1 MTILQSLDRYY
12 DRLPNVAPLGWAPV
26 KFGWCIVL
34 DQDGGV
40 VDVEDLRDLSGKK
53 PKLRDYLVP
62 RSDAVAKRTSGI
74 VSSLF
79 WDKTAYVL
87 GRTAG
92 EGKRTAQ
99 EHSAFLALHRDK
111 LAGVEDEGLV
121 ALRRF
126 VEAWLPERLE
136 ELPRYLPEM
145 LDANIMFRMEG
156 ENRFVHERPA
166 ARALVEA
173 RAASDAEHDAFCLVT
188 GEQGPVV
195 RLHPTIKGVEGA
207 QSSGAALVSFNLD
220 AFASL
225 GKEQG
230 ENAPTS
236 EAAAFRYGTAL
247 NQLLTRD
254 GPNRLRRPIGDATV
268 VFWADA
274 SDAQMGE
281 ALDQVFAAIFDSDVP
296 DEQETRKAHDILE
309 HIVKGRPADDLQKM
323 LGVSFIPGTRFN
335 VLGLSPNAARLSV
348 RFWLSDSFE
357 HFAEALSHHWYD
369 MRIDPLP
376 RDWGPAPS
384 VRRLLANSTAMQR
397 DMKNVPP
404 GLAGEVMRAVLTD
417 GLYPQSL
424 LSAALMRLR
433 AGEPKTKDGR
443 PGSIG
448 WHAAALRG
456 VLFRKQR
463 RKRHQSEIPEK
474 GETPMALD
482 REHRNIGYVLGRL
495 FAVYELAQM
504 AALGRGV
511 KATMRDKYFA
521 SASSAPAS
529 VFPLVIAHGQN
540 HLSKARKTPSTA
552 GWAYLIER
560 ELNVIM
566 DVIEPALPHSLPR
579 SLRLEDQAEFA
590 IGYYHQRSTKLKSE
604 KGDEISLA
612 NEDENA
618 IEEEDGDHE

>member
-1 MTILQSLDRYY
+1 MTILQSLARYY
-12 DRLPNVAPLGWAPV
+12 GRLPNVAPQGWSQE

-34 DQDGGV
+34 DGDGTP
-40 VDVEDLRDLSGKK
+40 VDVENLHDTLTGKK
-53 PKLRDYLVP
+53 PKPTLHPVP
-62 RSDAVAKRTSGI
+62 AAVKRTVAI
-74 VSSLF
+74 APNFL
-79 WDKTAYVL
+79 WDKSAYVL

-92 EGKRTAQ
+92 EGKRTAD
-99 EHSAFLALHRDK
+99 EHAAFVALHLKR
-111 LAGVEDEGLV
+111 LAGQNDAGLI

-126 VEAWLPERLE
+126 LEKWKPEHFERL
-136 ELPRYLPEM
+136 PHGGPEM
-145 LDANIMFRMEG
+145 LDANILFKLDG
-156 ENRFVHERPA
+156 ENGYIHDRPA
-166 ARALVEA
+166 ARALVETQ
-173 RAASDAEHDAFCLVT
+173 ASNDADDGVFCLVT
-188 GEQGPVV
+188 GEQGPVA

-220 AFASL
+220 AFTSL

-236 EAAAFRYGTAL
+236 EAAAFKYGTAL
-247 NQLLTRD
+247 NQLLTRN

-274 SDAQMGE
+274 GDPKAAE
-281 ALDQVFAAIFDSDVP
+281 AADEFAFEWLQGDP
-296 DEQETRKAHDILE
+296 TDETETARIRDEMEKVAA
-309 HIVKGRPADDLQKM
+309 GRPISDLRADLE
-323 LGVSFIPGTRFN
+323 PGTLFH

-348 RFWLSDSFE
+348 RFWLTDSLD
-357 HFAEALSHHWYD
+357 HFAKSLAQHYQD

-376 RDWGPAPS
+376 YAWGAAPS
-384 VRRLLANSTAMQR
+384 VGRLLANSTALQR
-397 DMKNVPP
+397 DSKNIPP
-404 GLAGEVMRAVLTD
+404 LLAGEVMRAVLT
-417 GLYPQSL
+417 GTRYPQSL
-424 LSAALMRLR
+424 LAAALMRLR
-433 AGEPKTKDGR
+433 AGDPKTRDG
-443 PGSIG
+443 GTGNIG
-448 WHAAALRG
+448 WHAAVLRG

-463 RKRHQSEIPEK
+463 QKRQQPDIPEK

-495 FAVYELAQM
+495 FAAYELAQV

-521 SASSAPAS
+521 SASSTPAS

-540 HLSKARKTPSTA
+540 HLAKARKTPSSA

-560 ELNVIM
+560 ELNAIM

-590 IGYYHQRSTKLKSE
+590 IGYYHQRITKLKS
-604 KGDEISLA
+604 KQGDEISLA
-612 NEDENA
+612 DEDENA
-618 IEEEDGDHE
+618 IDQGDSDDD